1 MEANTGQ
8 KNILVPWGLTMMSE
22 TAFEFAVDISN
33 GCECGI
39 TLGKVVKSEN
49 LISEALQDL
58 NEVRHALEKKYSIK
72 PNVVVTHGN
81 ILKKFS
87 EMAVEHNCSLIIKHT
102 SGVSGMEKIIGGK
115 TIKIVA
121 GSQVPYIIVQ
131 NSPRRPNIDKFVL
144 PVDYTKESKEKMN
157 WFSFLNR
164 NFKLNPFVYLVSPNT
179 TDDRKMRMIKNNLI
193 FAKNILDDKGI
204 QFEHH
209 TIDSKIDFAD
219 GFVDFA
225 HKVDADII
233 LIMLPKDFGFSNV
246 LFGSK
251 EQDII
256 VNKHEI
262 PVMCINPR
270 DDLTLTGWK

>member
-1 MEANTGQ
+1 
-8 KNILVPWGLTMMSE
+8 MMSE
-22 TAFEFAVDISN
+22 TAFEFAVNISN
-33 GCECGI
+33 GCDCGI
-39 TLGKVVKSEN
+39 TIGKVVKSESLVN
-49 LISEALQDL
+49 EARADL
-58 NEVRHALEKKYSIK
+58 EEVSLNLEKKYSIK
-72 PNVVVTHGN
+72 PNIVVASGN

-87 EMAVEHNCSLIIKHT
+87 EIAVEQNCSLIIKHT
-102 SGVSGMEKIIGGK
+102 SSVSGMEKILGGK

-121 GSQVPYIIVQ
+121 GSQIPYIIVQ
-131 NSPRRPNIDKFVL
+131 NSPQKKEIDKIVL
-144 PVDYTKESKEKMN
+144 PLDYTKESKEKMN

-164 NFKLNPFVYLVSPNT
+164 NFKLHPHVYLVSPQT
-179 TDDRKMRMIKNNLI
+179 TDDRKMRFIKNNLL

-209 TIDSKIDFAD
+209 TIDSKIDYAD
-219 GFVDFA
+219 GFVELA
-225 HKVDADII
+225 HKVSADII

-256 VNKHEI
+256 VNKYGI

>member
-1 MEANTGQ
+1 MEANTSQ
-8 KNILVPWGLTMMSE
+8 KRILVPWGLTMMSE
-22 TAFEFAVDISN
+22 TAFEFAVDISK
-33 GCECGI
+33 GCDCGI
-39 TLGKVVKSEN
+39 TIGKVVKSEN
-49 LISEALQDL
+49 LISEALSDL
-58 NEVRHALEKKYSIK
+58 EEVSIALEKKYSIK
-72 PNVVVTHGN
+72 PNVVVSHGN

-87 EMAVEHNCSLIIKHT
+87 EIAVEHNCSLIIKHT
-102 SGVSGMEKIIGGK
+102 SLVTGMDKILGGK

-131 NSPRRPNIDKFVL
+131 NSPKRPTIDKFVL
-144 PVDYTKESKEKMN
+144 PIDYTKESKEKLN

-164 NFKLNPFVYLVSPNT
+164 NFKLHPFVYLISPQT
-179 TDDRKMRMIKNNLI
+179 TDDRKMKFIKNNLL

-209 TIDSKIDFAD
+209 TIDSKTDFAD
-219 GFVDFA
+219 GFVEFA
-225 HKVDADII
+225 HKVSADII